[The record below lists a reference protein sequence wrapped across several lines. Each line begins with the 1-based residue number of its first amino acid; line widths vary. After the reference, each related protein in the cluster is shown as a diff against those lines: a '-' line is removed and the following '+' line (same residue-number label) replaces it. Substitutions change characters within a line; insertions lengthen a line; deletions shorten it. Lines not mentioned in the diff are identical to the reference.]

1 METICS
7 ALRYAPITLRA
18 QRGRVVGETR
28 LTTMPI
34 ERHDG
39 CMSRHW
45 ALFDLRIR
53 TPRLELRVPTE
64 RLIDDIIDVALDG
77 VHDPATMP
85 FEFAWTDAPREELP
99 VNTLQF
105 YWGQLAAVTVDDW
118 HLGLAVL
125 VDGQVVGV
133 QGVGASRFPLRHEVS
148 TGSWLGLRHHGQG
161 IGTEMRSAVLHFAF
175 EVLGA
180 EYALSAAWRDNAA
193 SLAVSRKLGYREN
206 GVTRKVR
213 RGQVDEQIELRLSRS
228 AWEQHRRDDIEV
240 DGFERCR
247 PTFGLD

>member
-18 QRGRVVGETR
+18 QHGRVVGETR
-28 LTTMPI
+28 LTMMPI
-34 ERHDG
+34 GRHDG

-85 FEFAWTDAPREELP
+85 FEFAWTDAPREDLP

-105 YWGQLAAVTVDDW
+105 YWSQLAAVTVDDW
-118 HLGLAVL
+118 HLGMAVL

-133 QGVGASRFPLRHEVS
+133 QGVGARRFPLRHEVS

-180 EYALSAAWRDNAA
+180 EYALSAAWQDNAA
-193 SLAVSRKLGYREN
+193 SLAVSRKLGYHEN

>member
-77 VHDPATMP
+77 VHDPAMMP

>member
-77 VHDPATMP
+77 VHDPARMP

>member
-213 RGQVDEQIELRLSRS
+213 RGHVDEQIELWLSRS

-240 DGFERCR
+240 DGFDRCR

>member
-77 VHDPATMP
+77 VYDPATMP

>member
-175 EVLGA
+175 DVLGA

>member
-7 ALRYAPITLRA
+7 AFRYAAITLRA
-18 QRGRVVGETR
+18 RCRRVGGETR
-28 LTTMPI
+28 LTTTPI

-39 CMSRHW
+39 GMSRHW
-45 ALFDLRIR
+45 ALYDLRIR
-53 TPRLELRVPTE
+53 TPRLELRVPNE

-77 VHDPATMP
+77 IHDPAMMP
-85 FEFAWTDAPREELP
+85 FEFAWTDEPRDELP
-99 VNTLQF
+99 LNTLQF
-105 YWGQLAAVTVDDW
+105 YWGQLAAFAVDDW
-118 HLGLAVL
+118 HLGMAVL

-133 QGVGASRFPLRHEVS
+133 QGIGAKHFPLRREVS

-175 EVLGA
+175 ETLGA
-180 EYALSAAWRDNAA
+180 EYAISGAWADNAP

-228 AWEQHRRDDIEV
+228 AWGEHRRDDIEI
-240 DGFERCR
+240 DGFARWR
-247 PTFGLD
+247 SSVGRD